1 MIPQFGKHNHSS
13 YCDVL
18 AERDPDLKRIIDS
31 YGYPPIW
38 TRKEEFASLVHIIL
52 EQQVSLA
59 SAKAAFDKLKT
70 YIGKITPKKVL
81 LLSDKELREC
91 YFSRP
96 KTVYV
101 RELATAI
108 VSKKIVLS
116 ELSHLTDEKVRE
128 KLIVVKGIGHWTIDI
143 YLLFS
148 LQRLDVFPIGD
159 LALVNAMK
167 EVKQLNRTTS
177 KEELLR
183 IADKWAPYRSIA
195 THLFWHYYLSTRT
208 RKIQ

>member
-1 MIPQFGKHNHSS
+1 MIPQFGKDNHSS
-13 YCDVL
+13 LCDIL
-18 AERDPDLKRIIDS
+18 AKRDPDLKRIIDS

-38 TRKEEFASLVHIIL
+38 TRKVEFASLVHIIL

-59 SAKAAFDKLKT
+59 SAKAAFDKLKA
-70 YIGKITPKKVL
+70 YMGKISPKKL
-81 LLSDKELREC
+81 LLLTDKELREC
-91 YFSRP
+91 YFSRQ

-101 RELATAI
+101 RELANAI

-116 ELSHLTDEKVRE
+116 ELSYLTDEEVRE

-167 EVKQLNRTTS
+167 EVKQLSRTTT
-177 KEELLR
+177 KDELLR
-183 IADKWAPYRSIA
+183 IADKWSPYRSIA
-195 THLFWHYYLSTRT
+195 THLLWHFYIKKRNIKY
-208 RKIQ
+208 